1 MTEHLLGNE
10 FDKPDRI
17 AFQLQFVKRFIDD
30 LGVSMNLRPPD
41 EKQFGELIAKARKVQ
56 YVATLEGT
64 LLQVWLRGGKAK
76 PLLVGSKDLD
86 SVRDN
91 AKARGILQKLA
102 DTTKLITPQ
111 QIYKWQETHYDEQE
125 LAFFRGTISEMES
138 EQRKLKA
145 RHDALAGYKFDNKDS
160 ETLRKELHT
169 FTAKHSWEHYLNF
182 VEDIDK
188 ATADQTIYDTYV
200 NSGAKFPVN
209 LDGAIKAPIDK
220 AIKTS
225 KVDWGPARKLVV
237 KLIDAKFIPE
247 MRKDE
252 LASAAK
258 ELKRLETAIPE
269 KKKAFVKAGGK
280 L

>member
-17 AFQLQFVKRFIDD
+17 AFQLQFVKRFIDG
-30 LGVSMNLRPPD
+30 LGVSMNLKPPD
-41 EKQFGELIAKARKVQ
+41 EKQFGELIAKAKKVQ

-64 LLQVWLRGGKAK
+64 LLQVWLRGGKVK
-76 PLLVGSKDLD
+76 PMLVGSKDLD

-91 AKARGILQKLA
+91 AKARDILQKLA
-102 DTTKLITPQ
+102 DTTKLVTAQ
-111 QIYKWQETHYDEQE
+111 QIYKWQETHLDEQQIS
-125 LAFFRGTISEMES
+125 FFRGTISEMEAD
-138 EQRKLKA
+138 QAKLKA
-145 RHDALAGYKFDNKDS
+145 RHAALSNYKFDNKDS
-160 ETLRKELHT
+160 ESLRKELHT

-182 VEDIDK
+182 VEDIHK
-188 ATADQTIYDTYV
+188 AKADQAIYDTYV
-200 NSGAKFPVN
+200 KSGASFPVN
-209 LDGAIKAPIDK
+209 LDSAIKAPIDK
-220 AIKTS
+220 AITTS
-225 KVDWGPARKLVV
+225 KVDWGPARRVVV
-237 KLIDAKFIPE
+237 KMIDTKFIPE

-269 KKKAFVKAGGK
+269 KKKAFVKGGGK